1 MQSLSNELKAIA
13 VMADISD
20 SGTTVTRDQCVTV
33 EQFQYRCERKRD
45 SYGHTYGANEPVELT
60 FCVRINA
67 ADQAQPFYRQL
78 TEVDFDTLSF
88 LFNATFSDTKRLS
101 GYDEALAV
109 EGYIVDVQE
118 VFHSAALSAQDE
130 EQILLRA
137 RMQVRSIV
145 YTGQDDKK
153 TLCFIHD

>member
-1 MQSLSNELKAIA
+1 MQLLSNELKAVA
-13 VMADISD
+13 VMADIAEDGNSI
-20 SGTTVTRDQCVTV
+20 TRDQCMTV

-78 TEVDFDTLSF
+78 TEEDFDTLSF

-101 GYDEALAV
+101 G
-109 EGYIVDVQE
+109 
-118 VFHSAALSAQDE
+118 
-130 EQILLRA
+130 R
-137 RMQVRSIV
+137 
-145 YTGQDDKK
+145 
-153 TLCFIHD
+153 